1 MALRSEE
8 SKDRA
13 GGRAGD
19 PAALRPHLAQ
29 HGPSP
34 PCHHSTRSD
43 LHQDYSLANWGLCKT
58 IPADKAVEESG
69 EKPAGPDS
77 RGLCCL
83 HGGETDERKKPFERK
98 NLD

>member
-1 MALRSEE
+1 MALRSKE

-13 GGRAGD
+13 GDRAGD

-58 IPADKAVEESG
+58 IPADKAVEEGLGRSQQG
-69 EKPAGPDS
+69 QIAGVCVVSTAGKRMREKSPLKG
-77 RGLCCL
+77 RI
-83 HGGETDERKKPFERK
+83 
-98 NLD
+98 